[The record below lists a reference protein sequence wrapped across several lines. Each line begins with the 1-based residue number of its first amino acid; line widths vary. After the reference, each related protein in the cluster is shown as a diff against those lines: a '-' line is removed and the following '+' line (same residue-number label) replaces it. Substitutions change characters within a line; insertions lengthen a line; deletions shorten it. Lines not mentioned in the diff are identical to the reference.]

1 MRSFVNLRSVPKIDL
16 RGMISEATR
25 AKIERGFVEKAKPD
39 KQLALKDRIVALI
52 FEKPSTRTRVS
63 FDVGIRQMGGTSM
76 ILRSSDLQLTN
87 GEDICDTARVLSRY
101 VDMIIFRTFDEKRL
115 VELAQGSSVPVING
129 LTDRSHPCQVMADIM
144 TFEESKGSIAGKKVV
159 WVGDGNNVCYSYIQ
173 AAAKFGFEL
182 AIACPSQFCPD
193 KLSLD
198 ISRDDGAV
206 IKLWQNPLEAAKN
219 ADLVVT
225 DTYISMHDDKSSA
238 QNRVEVFKGYQV
250 NADLMAKAKDNAL
263 FLHCLPAHR
272 DIEVTS
278 EVLDGP
284 QSMVFD
290 AAENRLHIQKSIMR
304 WCLSN

>member
-250 NADLMAKAKDNAL
+250 NADLMAKAKDSAL